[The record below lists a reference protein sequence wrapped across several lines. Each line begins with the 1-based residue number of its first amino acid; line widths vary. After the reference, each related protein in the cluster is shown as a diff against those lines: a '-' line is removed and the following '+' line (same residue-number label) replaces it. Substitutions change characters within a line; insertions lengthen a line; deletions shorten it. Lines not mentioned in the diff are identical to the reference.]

1 MKKFLGLLLCA
12 AILLSITACGG
23 TDTPAPTAAPTET
36 AVPATEATVSPEEPT
51 AEPTAEP
58 TMPHPTMENVV
69 LVDND
74 DVTFAVVKA
83 ENNAHLGMQL
93 HVQCVNKTDRTL
105 MFSWD
110 MVSICGY
117 MYDPLWATEVAA
129 GKSALSTVDLD
140 TYVLGKMG
148 IDSVDELTFTLRIY
162 DSENWMD
169 EPLVEDIFT
178 IYPTGLNAETFAL
191 PDHVFSESHVVV
203 ADDENV
209 RFVIE
214 GVTGNPASDC
224 EVHVFLENKT
234 DRNLL
239 FAWDLVSVNG
249 HMIDPFWGS
258 SVGSGKRA
266 CCTITFSGSDL
277 EQNGITAVSELEFTL
292 TVTDYD
298 SWEAGTLLDST
309 FIYNP

>member
-1 MKKFLGLLLCA
+1 MKKSLGLLLCA

-23 TDTPAPTAAPTET
+23 SDTPAPTASPTEIII
-36 AVPATEATVSPEEPT
+36 PATEETLPPE
-51 AEPTAEP
+51 EPTAEP
-58 TMPHPTMENVV
+58 TMPHPTLENVV

-74 DVTFAVVKA
+74 DVTVTVVKS
-83 ENNAHLGMQL
+83 ENNAHLGMQF

-110 MVSICGY
+110 MVSVCGY
-117 MYDPLWATEVAA
+117 MYDPLWAAEVAA
-129 GKSALSTVDLD
+129 GKSALSTIDLD
-140 TYVLGKMG
+140 TYALGKMG
-148 IDSVDELTFTLRIY
+148 IDSVDEITFTLRVY

-169 EPLVEDIFT
+169 KPLVEDVFT
-178 IYPTGLNAETFAL
+178 IYPTGLNEETFSL
-191 PDHVFSESHVVV
+191 PAHVFSETHVVV

-214 GVTGNPASDC
+214 GVTGDPASDY

-239 FAWDLVSVNG
+239 YAWDLVSVNG
-249 HMIDPFWGS
+249 HMIDPFWGC
-258 SVGSGKRA
+258 SVGAGKRA
-266 CCTITFSGSDL
+266 CSAITFSRSDL
-277 EQNGITAVSELEFTL
+277 EQNGITDVSELEFTL

-298 SWEAGTLLDST
+298 SWEAGTLLEDT
-309 FIYNP
+309 FTYNP